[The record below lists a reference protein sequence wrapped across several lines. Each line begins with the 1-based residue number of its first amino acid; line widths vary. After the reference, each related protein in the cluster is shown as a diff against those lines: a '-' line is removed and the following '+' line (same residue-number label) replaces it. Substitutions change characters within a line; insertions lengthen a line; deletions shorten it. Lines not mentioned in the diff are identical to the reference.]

1 MKKKYKANNLKLKI
15 IFFLINYNI
24 KHQKNLFRT

>member
-15 IFFLINYNI
+15 IFFLINYNYKTPKKLI
-24 KHQKNLFRT
+24 